1 MDRQVGQAA
10 HARQELVKL
19 GEQADRGG
27 LEKNMTIELNNNV
40 YADGGNDTETTPVV
54 LVHGFPV
61 DHRMWDECATALR
74 DQAVKQ
80 GVKPFAIWA
89 PDMPGAGEGPI
100 PSDEDSG
107 GKDADGAFP
116 YGLDRMAD
124 AYVGL
129 LHAAGYGKAI
139 WVGLSMGGYLILDI
153 QRLHPEAVAA
163 LALCD
168 TKADADS
175 ADMRLKRVAIATDCE
190 TTGTHEPVMGFAVP
204 SEADS
209 TVKRV
214 GRLLQAVRN
223 VDQRTA
229 RRRHRLARTHGRWP
243 SRPERRAAEHQRASR
258 SNLRRQGPVQPA
270 GSDEAGRRRDDEN
283 RRDDDGDRRLRPLQ
297 RVRTP
302 RPGGRRV
309 TGTGEASRLSRLR
322 RLSVADHPAYR
333 QDIEKIYKTYIRNM
347 YCVCITNIF
356 RI

>member
-1 MDRQVGQAA
+1 
-10 HARQELVKL
+10 
-19 GEQADRGG
+19 
-27 LEKNMTIELNNNV
+27 MTIELNNNV
-40 YADGGNDTETTPVV
+40 YADSGNDTETTPVV

-61 DHRMWDECATALR
+61 DHRMWDECAAALR

-190 TTGTHEPVMGFAVP
+190 TTGTYEPVMGFAVP

-209 TVKRV
+209 TVKQSDAYCRQFETWINEQPADGIAWRERMAAGRPDLNDVLPNINVPVAVICGDKDPSSPPAVMKPVADAMTKTDVTMTVIDDCGHFSAYEHPDQVAAALLELVKRV
-214 GRLLQAVRN
+214 G
-223 VDQRTA
+223 
-229 RRRHRLARTHGRWP
+229 
-243 SRPERRAAEHQRASR
+243 
-258 SNLRRQGPVQPA
+258 
-270 GSDEAGRRRDDEN
+270 
-283 RRDDDGDRRLRPLQ
+283 
-297 RVRTP
+297 
-302 RPGGRRV
+302 
-309 TGTGEASRLSRLR
+309 
-322 RLSVADHPAYR
+322 
-333 QDIEKIYKTYIRNM
+333 
-347 YCVCITNIF
+347 
-356 RI
+356 

>member
-1 MDRQVGQAA
+1 MA
-10 HARQELVKL
+10 
-19 GEQADRGG
+19 
-27 LEKNMTIELNNNV
+27 IELNNNI
-40 YADGGNDTETTPVV
+40 YTDGGNDTETTPVV

-61 DHRMWDECATALR
+61 DHRMWDECAAALR

-124 AYVGL
+124 AYVDL

-209 TVKRV
+209 TVK
-214 GRLLQAVRN
+214 QSDAYC
-223 VDQRTA
+223 
-229 RRRHRLARTHGRWP
+229 
-243 SRPERRAAEHQRASR
+243 
-258 SNLRRQGPVQPA
+258 RQFETWINEQPA
-270 GSDEAGRRRDDEN
+270 DGIAWRIVARNLYGATNGRIDVTHET
-283 RRDDDGDRRLRPLQ
+283 LRNW
-297 RVRTP
+297 
-302 RPGGRRV
+302 
-309 TGTGEASRLSRLR
+309 S
-322 RLSVADHPAYR
+322 
-333 QDIEKIYKTYIRNM
+333 EKDAA
-347 YCVCITNIF
+347 
-356 RI
+356 

>member
-1 MDRQVGQAA
+1 
-10 HARQELVKL
+10 
-19 GEQADRGG
+19 
-27 LEKNMTIELNNNV
+27 MTIELNNNI
-40 YADGGNDTETTPVV
+40 YTDGGNDTETTPVV

-61 DHRMWDECATALR
+61 DHRMWDECAAALR

-124 AYVGL
+124 AYVDL
-129 LHAAGYGKAI
+129 LHAAGYSKAI

-209 TVKRV
+209 TVKQSDAYCRQFETWINEQPADGIAWRERMAAGRPDLNDVLPNVNVPVAVICGDKDPSSPPAVMKPVADAMTKTDVTMTVIDDCGHFSAYEHPDQVAAALLELVKRV
-214 GRLLQAVRN
+214 G
-223 VDQRTA
+223 
-229 RRRHRLARTHGRWP
+229 
-243 SRPERRAAEHQRASR
+243 
-258 SNLRRQGPVQPA
+258 
-270 GSDEAGRRRDDEN
+270 
-283 RRDDDGDRRLRPLQ
+283 
-297 RVRTP
+297 
-302 RPGGRRV
+302 
-309 TGTGEASRLSRLR
+309 
-322 RLSVADHPAYR
+322 
-333 QDIEKIYKTYIRNM
+333 
-347 YCVCITNIF
+347 
-356 RI
+356 

>member
-1 MDRQVGQAA
+1 
-10 HARQELVKL
+10 
-19 GEQADRGG
+19 
-27 LEKNMTIELNNNV
+27 MTIELNNNV
-40 YADGGNDTETTPVV
+40 YTDGGNDTETTPVV

-124 AYVGL
+124 AYVDL
-129 LHAAGYGKAI
+129 LHAAGYSKAI

-190 TTGTHEPVMGFAVP
+190 TTGTHEPVM
-204 SEADS
+204 DS
-209 TVKRV
+209 PC
-214 GRLLQAVRN
+214 
-223 VDQRTA
+223 
-229 RRRHRLARTHGRWP
+229 RRKP
-243 SRPERRAAEHQRASR
+243 IP
-258 SNLRRQGPVQPA
+258 P
-270 GSDEAGRRRDDEN
+270 
-283 RRDDDGDRRLRPLQ
+283 
-297 RVRTP
+297 
-302 RPGGRRV
+302 
-309 TGTGEASRLSRLR
+309 
-322 RLSVADHPAYR
+322 
-333 QDIEKIYKTYIRNM
+333 
-347 YCVCITNIF
+347 
-356 RI
+356 